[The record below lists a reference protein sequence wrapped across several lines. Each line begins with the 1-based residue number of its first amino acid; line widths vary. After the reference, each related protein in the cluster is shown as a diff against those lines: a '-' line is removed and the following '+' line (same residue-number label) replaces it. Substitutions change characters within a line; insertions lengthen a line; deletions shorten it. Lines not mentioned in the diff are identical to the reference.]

1 MVVVVV
7 VVMVVMVV
15 VVVMVMV
22 VVEVRCVHV
31 RCGREAHHSV
41 PSTPHTPVRSVPV
54 MVGTVS

>member
-15 VVVMVMV
+15 MV
-22 VVEVRCVHV
+22 VVVVVETRCVHV
-31 RCGREAHHSV
+31 RCEREAHTV
-41 PSTPHTPVRSVPV
+41 PSTPHTPVRSVV